1 MSPVGFA
8 FDSLEQVMEEAH
20 KSAATTH
27 DHPDAIKGAQAI
39 ASAIFWARHDRSRDY
54 IKTQIQEQFGYDLS
68 FTLDQIRPFYT
79 FNKSCPG
86 SVPQAIKAFLESSD
100 FEDAIRKAV
109 SLGGESTAIACMTG
123 GIAQAFYKSIPEH
136 LIVNARRLLKP
147 SLLQVIDT
155 FAATFDCQR

>member
-8 FDSLEQVMEEAH
+8 FDSLEQVMEEARN
-20 KSAATTH
+20 SAATTH

-39 ASAIFWARHDRSRDY
+39 ASAIFWTRHNRSKDCV
-54 IKTQIQEQFGYDLS
+54 KTQIQEQFGYDLS
-68 FTLDQIRPFYT
+68 FSLEQIRPSYT
-79 FNKSCPG
+79 FDKSCPG

-123 GIAQAFYKSIPEH
+123 GIAQAFYKNIPEH
-136 LIVNARRLLKP
+136 LTVNARHLLKP
-147 SLLQVIDT
+147 ALLQVIDT
-155 FAATFDCQR
+155 FAVTFGCQS